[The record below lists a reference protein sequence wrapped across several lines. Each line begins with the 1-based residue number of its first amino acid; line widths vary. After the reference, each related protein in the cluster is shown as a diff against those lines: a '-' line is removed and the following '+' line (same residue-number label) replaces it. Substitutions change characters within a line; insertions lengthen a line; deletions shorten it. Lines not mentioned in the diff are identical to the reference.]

1 MGLKLRAQ
9 SGVSLI
15 ELIIAIV
22 VLGIAVVGVL
32 TTLGRTTLLQVDPMI
47 RAQSLALAESFM
59 DEVTGKPF
67 YSPDADPR
75 FDEDASPPIDP
86 CADMPD
92 LNDLSGS
99 SRTDMLNSVCAFNG
113 YNADTHEGGVTA
125 PDGTTIPGLGA
136 YNVRIEVGNSGLDT
150 PFSSAPDN
158 CILRIAVAVD
168 DATGTPTRLQAY
180 RTSGWEDC
188 E

>member
-1 MGLKLRAQ
+1 MGLNLRTQ

-32 TTLGRTTLLQVDPMI
+32 TALGRTTLLQVDPLI

-67 YSPDADPR
+67 YNPDADPR
-75 FDEDASPPIDP
+75 FDDGASPPIDP
-86 CADMPD
+86 CADMPE
-92 LNDLSGS
+92 LSDLSGS
-99 SRTDMLNSVCAFNG
+99 NRLDLLNSACAYNG
-113 YNADTHEGGVTA
+113 YNADTHEGGVMA
-125 PDGTTIPGLGA
+125 PDGTIIPGLGA
-136 YNVRIEVGNSGLDT
+136 YNVRIEIGNSGLET
-150 PFSSAPDN
+150 PFSSAPAN
-158 CILRIAVAVD
+158 CILRITVTVD

-180 RTSGWEDC
+180 RTSGWEEC
-188 E
+188 A